1 MHLRHPVAAKPS
13 AYRQLLGV
21 TPHFGSPV
29 NAWVFDESLLES
41 PLSAIDAG
49 FHELARRH
57 IGELAQITLQEL
69 PPYVGKLLRRQLPS
83 GQVTIEQVAEQMKIS
98 PRSLQ
103 RYLHAEGTSF
113 QKLLDQTR
121 QSMATRYMRD
131 SSVSLTQL
139 SELLGYADLS
149 AFSRAFSRWNG
160 MSPQKWKQRH
170 RQTQRIAIPGPGEA
184 ATDVMTEHP
193 VLPDSASG
201 TG

>member
-1 MHLRHPVAAKPS
+1 M
-13 AYRQLLGV
+13 
-21 TPHFGSPV
+21 
-29 NAWVFDESLLES
+29 
-41 PLSAIDAG
+41 
-49 FHELARRH
+49 
-57 IGELAQITLQEL
+57 QEL

-170 RQTQRIAIPGPGEA
+170 RQTQRVAIPGQGEA